1 MQEVLKIKGMSCGHC
16 VNAVA
21 KALSEVEGVSDV
33 KVSIEKG
40 EASFSRTDAA
50 DMSQIKKRIERA
62 GYEVG

>member
-1 MQEVLKIKGMSCGHC
+1 
-16 VNAVA
+16 
-21 KALSEVEGVSDV
+21 VEGVSDV